1 MSQKKK
7 KPAVVSPLDALR
19 RVRKELPPPAR
30 RQEDDKK
37 YHRPVARRET
47 RKEIERST
55 QEE

>member
-7 KPAVVSPLDALR
+7 KPAVVSTLDALR

-30 RQEDDKK
+30 LQEDEKK
-37 YHRPVARRET
+37 YRRPVARREA
-47 RKEIERST
+47 RKEIERSR

>member
-7 KPAVVSPLDALR
+7 KLAVVSALDALR

-30 RQEDDKK
+30 QQADEKK
-37 YHRPVARRET
+37 YQRPVARRET
-47 RKEIERST
+47 RKEIERSR

>member
-7 KPAVVSPLDALR
+7 KPAVVSTFDALR

-30 RQEDDKK
+30 LQEDEKK
-37 YHRPVARRET
+37 YRRPVARREA
-47 RKEIERST
+47 RKEIERSA

>member
-30 RQEDDKK
+30 QQEDEKK
-37 YHRPVARRET
+37 YRRPVSRREA
-47 RKEIERST
+47 RKEIERSR